1 MAKEKIPFQI
11 PFPPRS
17 SAERQMDLLEQKGD
31 PDSVSQES
39 EAAARSTPK
48 ERIITNKE
56 KRQQYAKTRA
66 LIRDTIKKL
75 GKKSD
80 EEEHPKLKI

>member
-1 MAKEKIPFQI
+1 
-11 PFPPRS
+11 
-17 SAERQMDLLEQKGD
+17 MDLLEQKGD

-39 EAAARSTPK
+39 EAAARSAPE
-48 ERIITNKE
+48 ERMITDKE
-56 KRQQYAKTRA
+56 KRQRYAKTRT

-80 EEEHPKLKI
+80 AENHPKLKI